1 MKVWLLDVETFVK
14 VNGLLPI
21 TNPIMFDRGNIPTS
35 DGLFS
40 TEIFGVSTRDRKE
53 TWAYVD
59 LGIPFLT
66 PKVYMS
72 LKRLNRNFESVVY
85 GSKKFTIDKNGVLVQ
100 DDNGGTGLKWLYDNW
115 DKIKFERNDSTSRNQ
130 RVDLLNNN
138 KKDVIFIKKWVV
150 IPAFYRDVNLHSTD
164 GNPKVPEIND
174 LYAKII
180 RNANMIKESNDM
192 DFMIAAITGQT
203 QDLIV
208 DIYNLLKS
216 KIEKKNGYIHKFLM
230 GKSVDYCSR
239 VVITAT
245 PYVADKPEDQ
255 YVDFYHTGVPLS
267 HVCAEFTP
275 FILYWLKRWFK
286 RNVENVK
293 NSMIAMNDKG
303 EEVTVRLDNPEAYYN
318 EERLESRLAQF
329 VKNPSTRFDL
339 VELPVSK
346 DELNRIGMKTQ
357 PVAAFVGF
365 RMLGETTMEK
375 DENKVVRPLTWTDL
389 LYMAAVDVTA
399 DKHVV
404 LTRYPYLDYN
414 GSYISKIFVIST
426 RDTQAMMINGKL
438 YKAYPVIDVNT
449 RKEDMD
455 SIFRDTVNIAPF
467 YLKAMGADHDGDQI
481 TAKGV
486 FSQEANQECER
497 ILMSKPN
504 MLSLLGKGIR
514 PIGNEGSQT
523 LYSMTKFH

>member
-1 MKVWLLDVETFVK
+1 MKVWLLDTETFVK
-14 VNGLLPI
+14 VNGLQPI
-21 TNPIMFDRGNIPTS
+21 TNPIMFDKGNIPTP

-53 TWAYVD
+53 TWAYID
-59 LGIPFLT
+59 MSIPFLA

-85 GSKKFTIDKNGVLVQ
+85 GSKKYIIDKNGVLVQ

-115 DKIKFERNDSTSRNQ
+115 DKIKFERNDSTSRNH
-130 RVDLLNNN
+130 RVDMLNNN
-138 KKDVIFIKKWVV
+138 KKDILFLKKWVV
-150 IPAFYRDVNLHSTD
+150 IPAFYRDVNLHSAD

-180 RNANMIKESNDM
+180 RNVNMIKESNNM
-192 DFMIAAITGQT
+192 DFMLAAITGQT

-245 PYVADKPEDQ
+245 PYTANSPKDQ

-275 FILYWLKRWFK
+275 FILFWLKRWFK
-286 RNVENVK
+286 QTMENNK
-293 NSMIAMNDKG
+293 NQFTALNSKG
-303 EEVTVRLDNPEAYYN
+303 EYVTIKLDNPEAYYN

-329 VKNPSTRFDL
+329 VKNPATRFDK
-339 VELPVSK
+339 VELPVTK
-346 DELNRIGMKTQ
+346 EELKKAGLSTSPNIG
-357 PVAAFVGF
+357 FIGY
-365 RMLGETTMEK
+365 RMLGDTTMPK
-375 DENKVVRPLTWTDL
+375 NENKIERPLTWTDL

-414 GSYISKIFVIST
+414 GSYVSRIFVIST
-426 RDTQAMMINGKL
+426 RDTQTMMVNGQL
-438 YKAYPVIDVNT
+438 YKAYPVIDPDVS
-449 RKEDMD
+449 KEDMD

-486 FSQEANQECER
+486 FSQEANEECER

-504 MLSLLGKGIR
+504 MLSLLGQGIR
-514 PIGNEGSQT
+514 PIGNEASQT